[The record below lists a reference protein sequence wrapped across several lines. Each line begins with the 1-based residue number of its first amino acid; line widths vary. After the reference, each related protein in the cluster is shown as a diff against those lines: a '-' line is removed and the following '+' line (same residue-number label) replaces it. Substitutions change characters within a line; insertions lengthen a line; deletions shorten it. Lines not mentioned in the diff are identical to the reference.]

1 MIRALEPDK
10 VPMTADVSGPFVC
23 SESVIPGHDA
33 TEIFVRHYLPNGGSD
48 PRTLFI
54 VHGMSEHG
62 ERYDHVAQVAAARG
76 WNVLISD
83 LRGHGRSGGVPTHV
97 SDFGQYVD
105 DLTSV
110 SRHFDLKPHSTA
122 ILGHSMGGL
131 VTARWLQRDPQAA
144 AAAVLT
150 SPLLGM
156 SVPISR
162 FTIALG
168 KAASLVYPQ
177 TRFKSRVDQSF
188 TTRNAEVLQ
197 RRAVDPYNRR
207 SVTAGWYFAMEAAL
221 KSAWS
226 EATRILCPLL
236 LMQAGNDRIVDP
248 NAARPWFDSIASV
261 DKSYY
266 LFPEHYHELL
276 NEPDWRQT
284 AGSMMDW
291 LDLRVGPQAHPRNI
305 ATQTA

>member
-10 VPMTADVSGPFVC
+10 LPTTPELSAPFVC
-23 SESVIPGHDA
+23 SESVVPGHDA
-33 TEIFVRHYLPNGGSD
+33 TDLFVRHYRTHSEAD

-97 SDFGQYVD
+97 SSFGQYVD
-105 DLTSV
+105 DLSAV
-110 SRHFDLKPHSTA
+110 SRHFGLKPQSTA

-131 VTARWLQRDPQAA
+131 VTARWLQRDSEVA

-150 SPLLGM
+150 SPLLGI
-156 SVPISR
+156 SVPISP

-177 TRFKSRVDQSF
+177 ARFKSRVDQSF
-188 TTRNAEVLQ
+188 TTRNEEVLQ

-207 SVTAGWYFAMEAAL
+207 SVTAGWYFAMESAM
-221 KSAWS
+221 KSVWS

-236 LMQAGNDRIVDP
+236 LMQAGDDHIVDP
-248 NAARPWFDSIASV
+248 KASRPWFDTIASI
-261 DKSYY
+261 DKSFH

-276 NEPDWRQT
+276 NEPDWQQT

-291 LDLRVGPQAHPRNI
+291 LDLRVGPQTRPTNI